1 MSEPGRNHA
10 ANCSST
16 VLRVLPRLEAKT
28 RLVFVAAVSAPRPH
42 GSSLAVLARGSD
54 AVEGRKGYL
63 ELLLASRPSPSVTRH
78 RRKARI
84 VCREQAR
91 SLRWTSVARRRQRG
105 FVLPA
110 RARGCPELP
119 GPAILVLGQVCCGV
133 GEISLARSSWA
144 VATAWGQLPRPG
156 RGCRLPARGALTD
169 HFGSP
174 RPLREPN
181 SGLTRPLPA
190 QK

>member
-1 MSEPGRNHA
+1 
-10 ANCSST
+10 
-16 VLRVLPRLEAKT
+16 VLPRLEAKT

-63 ELLLASRPSPSVTRH
+63 ELLLASRPSPSVTRY
-78 RRKARI
+78 RRKART

-91 SLRWTSVARRRQRG
+91 SLRWTSVARRRQRL

-133 GEISLARSSWA
+133 GEISSREKFLGSRHGLGAATTTRTRVPPSSSRRS
-144 VATAWGQLPRPG
+144 
-156 RGCRLPARGALTD
+156 
-169 HFGSP
+169 H
-174 RPLREPN
+174 
-181 SGLTRPLPA
+181 
-190 QK
+190 